1 MVTIVKSLVGT
12 GVDYAQAQVRSRDGN
27 KLRLQIGT
35 NNNDMVELDF
45 TVPEDIYGK
54 VFGLLEEAK
63 EAATPA
69 KKVAPKINVVIAVP
83 LTLEQR
89 VANLEGFLATMII
102 S

>member
-12 GVDYAQAQVRSRDGN
+12 GVDYAQAQVRSRGN
-27 KLRLQIGT
+27 NELRLQIATSGSGF
-35 NNNDMVELDF
+35 VEFDF
-45 TVPEDIYGK
+45 AVPEDVFVK
-54 VFGLLEEAK
+54 VYALLNEAV
-63 EAATPA
+63 EAAKPVV
-69 KKVAPKINVVIAVP
+69 KKAPLVVIP